1 MNYYNE
7 IDPGAA
13 AWLRELIA
21 DGQIPAGEV
30 DERSIW
36 DVRPGDLRGFTQC
49 HFFAGIG
56 GWAPALKLAG
66 IPGDREV
73 WTGSCP
79 CQPFSSAGKGSGV
92 TDERHLWPAWF
103 HLIRECRPDLIFG
116 EQVSAAIGHGWL
128 DLVQDD
134 LEGEG
139 YDLAAFVIPAC
150 GVGAPHIRQRLWFV
164 SSLENSKTRVGTSN
178 YADMQKMRH
187 RETDNGVSIT
197 GENARI
203 SEGHNLS
210 AMSQCGS
217 SEMACGEPRT
227 QECRSQSET
236 SGEPRN
242 RTAVCTQPQKTPFSA
257 PSDSG
262 GQAKGC
268 EERDSVRSG
277 GTYIRDS
284 DQSGE
289 HDMRIDGDCSISTY
303 RNGIKR
309 VELCEPRQGGQFER
323 VCIRQYQNSMLG
335 DECRYGHMGAPETER
350 TCCEDARIGDEL
362 TRKDE
367 LNTHG
372 KDATGIQSLQNEMG
386 SEENSER
393 PPLSAIGS
401 VGAPHIRQRLW
412 FVAHRSGA
420 GLEIEREQPAR
431 DQCQAIE
438 RSGETGELA
447 DSISS
452 ERGRRSDD
460 GSLFTN
466 GTQGERDEGAS
477 QSERDSGSVIM
488 ADSLL
493 PGRPE
498 RGSESGN
505 GSFAGSGESY
515 WSNAVWL
522 PCRDGK
528 SRAVEP
534 APERLAPGLSDS
546 LGFVCDESGQSFVS
560 PLIQKAKSRVPRLK
574 GYGNS
579 IVPQVAAEVIKA
591 WVSIERDASSEE
603 GR

>member
-56 GWAPALKLAG
+56 GWALALKLAG
-66 IPGDREV
+66 FPADREV

-79 CQPFSSAGKGSGV
+79 CQPFSSAGKGAGV

-134 LEGEG
+134 LAGEG
-139 YDLAAFVIPAC
+139 YACGPIVLPAC
-150 GVGAPHIRQRLWFV
+150 
-164 SSLENSKTRVGTSN
+164 
-178 YADMQKMRH
+178 
-187 RETDNGVSIT
+187 
-197 GENARI
+197 
-203 SEGHNLS
+203 
-210 AMSQCGS
+210 
-217 SEMACGEPRT
+217 
-227 QECRSQSET
+227 
-236 SGEPRN
+236 
-242 RTAVCTQPQKTPFSA
+242 
-257 PSDSG
+257 
-262 GQAKGC
+262 
-268 EERDSVRSG
+268 
-277 GTYIRDS
+277 
-284 DQSGE
+284 
-289 HDMRIDGDCSISTY
+289 
-303 RNGIKR
+303 
-309 VELCEPRQGGQFER
+309 
-323 VCIRQYQNSMLG
+323 
-335 DECRYGHMGAPETER
+335 
-350 TCCEDARIGDEL
+350 
-362 TRKDE
+362 
-367 LNTHG
+367 
-372 KDATGIQSLQNEMG
+372 
-386 SEENSER
+386 
-393 PPLSAIGS
+393 S

-488 ADSLL
+488 ADSLH

-498 RGSESGN
+498 RGAESGN
-505 GSFAGSGESY
+505 GPVARSGESFILADSARERCRESGGEHSGRSEERASQRGETY

-528 SRAVEP
+528 SRP
-534 APERLAPGLSDS
+534 TQSSPERLAARLSDS
-546 LGFVCDESGQSFVS
+546 LGLVRDENGQGFVS
-560 PLIQKAKSRVPRLK
+560 PLIQKAKARVIRLK

-603 GR
+603 GK